1 MSFLFIELSIGANL
15 GKASINDDSVFSTKW
30 PQAMGRTGTAQ
41 LIANH
46 CLFSLPGLNTVSMLK
61 KNLPF
66 SRHCIQMGRRVK
78 ILADHRD
85 QNH

>member
-61 KNLPF
+61 KISLFPGIA
-66 SRHCIQMGRRVK
+66 SRWDAELRF
-78 ILADHRD
+78 
-85 QNH
+85 

>member
-46 CLFSLPGLNTVSMLK
+46 CLFFITWLEYSFHVK
-61 KNLPF
+61 KKSPF
-66 SRHCIQMGRRVK
+66 FQALHPDGTQS
-78 ILADHRD
+78 
-85 QNH
+85 